1 MTEIERNH
9 IYNFLMQNAFQIR
22 IHNLPNP
29 LSKKNLHIS
38 DIESITYLHF
48 WNSGIDS
55 LIEEICLLKNLEVLK
70 LPKNKLS
77 FLPNN
82 FYKLEKLKELDLS
95 ENYFSEFPEIV
106 YKLPKL
112 ESLLLQNN
120 RLQYLPKDIHKLE
133 INDYYLKSWING
145 NDFIEPSNEI
155 ISGGKESI
163 KIFFEELQ
171 ESSQPV
177 NEIKVLFVG
186 DGGAGK
192 TSLINRLISGD
203 FNSEELKT
211 NGIVKKRYTFDEV
224 TANFWDF
231 GGQTIYHSTH
241 QFFLS
246 KRSIYVLVLDGRKEQ
261 EEEYWLKM
269 IENFGENSKV
279 FVVINKIDEHH
290 QASLNDN
297 FLRNKYKN
305 IVDIC
310 KISCK
315 NENGLSDLKSKIEKE
330 ILSSE
335 IIKEILPKNWFN
347 TKEHLENMENDFL
360 DYEEFER
367 ICDIYGVNPK
377 AKKILINFLHDLGII
392 LNFEENFKLKH
403 THIINPDWAT
413 EGVYNIINSEK
424 LSEGLGLLNIHLLT
438 DILDKNKYPCDKHLF
453 LIELMK
459 NFELCFEKDTNNIL
473 IPELLP
479 KNEPNLNLKI
489 EKPIKFRIKY
499 DFLPK
504 AVITRF
510 IVKEHNLIFN
520 NLVWRKGVVL
530 FDSKLN
536 TYSIIREDTIEK
548 RVDIVVF
555 GQYKRELLSAI
566 RLTFDKINENFKS
579 NKILKKILLPDNE
592 EIEVDFN
599 HLLKMENLGE
609 NDFFPEGA
617 DKKYQISELLD
628 GFIKKEERGI
638 YVKNYI
644 NGDNYENITQN
655 NDSSGSIGGK
665 NIQHKTNNI
674 SKELLSL
681 IEILKTSELD
691 NKIEIIEELETNT
704 GNSTKIQ
711 EILGT
716 LMTRGAEVATIL
728 PYIISVMQNLPFK

>member
-1 MTEIERNH
+1 MTEIEKKS
-9 IYNFLMQNAFQIR
+9 IYDFLILNAFQIR
-22 IHNLPNP
+22 INNLHNP
-29 LSKKNLHIS
+29 LSKKKISIS
-38 DIESITYLHF
+38 DIENITYLHF
-48 WNSGIDS
+48 WNSGIDT

-77 FLPNN
+77 VLPINLN
-82 FYKLEKLKELDLS
+82 KLENLKELDLS
-95 ENYFSEFPEIV
+95 ENYFSEFPQIV
-106 YKLPKL
+106 YQLPKL
-112 ESLLLQNN
+112 ESLYLENN
-120 RLQYLPKDIHKLE
+120 RLQYLPKDIHKLK
-133 INDYYLKSWING
+133 ISDYNLKSWTNG

-155 ISGGKESI
+155 ISGGKEAI
-163 KIFFEELQ
+163 KIFFEEL
-171 ESSQPV
+171 EKNSQPV

-211 NGIVKKRYTFDEV
+211 NGIVKKAYKFNEI

-246 KRSIYVLVLDGRKEQ
+246 KRSIYILVLDGRKEQ

-269 IENFGENSKV
+269 IENFGENSKI

-290 QASLNDN
+290 QASLNEN
-297 FLRNKYKN
+297 FLKNKYKN

-315 NENGLSDLKSKIEKE
+315 NESGLSDLKSKIEKE

-335 IIKEILPKNWFN
+335 IIKEILPKNWFK
-347 TKEHLENMENDFL
+347 TKEHLENMKNDFL

-367 ICDIYGVNPK
+367 ICDIYGVNQK

-438 DILDKNKYPCDKHLF
+438 EILDKKKYPSDKHLF

-479 KNEPNLNLKI
+479 KNEPTINLKV
-489 EKPIKFRIKY
+489 EEPIKFRIKY

-504 AVITRF
+504 AVITRL

-530 FDSKLN
+530 FDNKLN

-555 GQYKRELLSAI
+555 GEYKRELLSTI
-566 RLTFDKINENFKS
+566 RLTFDKINENFKT

-592 EIEVDFN
+592 EIEVDFV
-599 HLLKMENLGE
+599 HLLKMEKLGE
-609 NDFFPEGA
+609 PDCFPEGA

-638 YVKNYI
+638 YVKKYI

-681 IEILKTSELD
+681 IEILKASKLN
-691 NKIEIIEELETNT
+691 NKIEIIEELETNRED
-704 GNSTKIQ
+704 STKIQ

-716 LMTRGAEVATIL
+716 LMTRGAEVATIM
-728 PYIISVMQNLPFK
+728 PYIISVIQSLPFK

>member
-1 MTEIERNH
+1 MTEVEQKKIHE
-9 IYNFLMQNAFQIR
+9 FLIDNAFQIR
-22 IHNLPNP
+22 INNSSNP
-29 LSKKNLHIS
+29 ISKKSFTTSNV
-38 DIESITYLHF
+38 ENITYLHF
-48 WNSGIDS
+48 WNSGVDT
-55 LIEEICLLKNLEVLK
+55 LIEEICLLKKLEVLK

-77 FLPNN
+77 VLPINL
-82 FYKLEKLKELDLS
+82 YKLENLKELDLS
-95 ENYFSEFPEIV
+95 GNYFSEFPRIV
-106 YKLPKL
+106 YRLPKL
-112 ESLLLQNN
+112 EFLSLQNN
-120 RLQYLPKDIHKLE
+120 KLQYLPDDIYLLN
-133 INDYYLKSWING
+133 INDYYLKSWIEG
-145 NDFIEPSNEI
+145 NNFIEPSNEI
-155 ISGGKESI
+155 ISAGKEAI
-163 KIFFEELQ
+163 KIFFEELK
-171 ESSQPV
+171 ENSQPV

-203 FNSEELKT
+203 FNSKELKT
-211 NGIVKKRYTFDEV
+211 NGIVKKAYKFNEI

-269 IENFGENSKV
+269 IENFGENSKI
-279 FVVINKIDEHH
+279 FVIINKIDEHY
-290 QASLNDN
+290 QASLNEI
-297 FLRNKYKN
+297 FLRDKYKN

-310 KISCK
+310 KISCQ
-315 NENGLSDLKSKIEKE
+315 NESGLSDLKSKIEKE

-335 IIKEILPKNWFN
+335 IIKEILPKNWFK
-347 TKEHLENMENDFL
+347 TKEHLENMKNDFL
-360 DYEEFER
+360 DYEEFEK
-367 ICDIYGVNPK
+367 ICDNYKVNPN

-438 DILDKNKYPCDKHLF
+438 EILDKEKYPIDKHLF

-459 NFELCFEKDTNNIL
+459 NFELCFEKDTNKIL

-479 KNEPNLNLKI
+479 KNEPNINLEI
-489 EKPIKFRIKY
+489 EQPIKFRIKY

-504 AVITRF
+504 AVITRL

-530 FDSKLN
+530 FNDKLN

-548 RVDIVVF
+548 RIDIIVF
-555 GQYKRELLSAI
+555 GEYKRELLSAI
-566 RLTFDKINENFKS
+566 RLTFDKINENFRT
-579 NKILKKILLPDNE
+579 NKISKKILLPDNE

-599 HLLKMENLGE
+599 HLLKMEKLGE
-609 NDFFPEGA
+609 VNCFPEGA
-617 DKKYQISELLD
+617 DKKYQICELLD

-638 YVKNYI
+638 YVENYI
-644 NGDNYENITQN
+644 NGDNYENVTQN
-655 NDSSGSIGGK
+655 NGSSGSIGGN
-665 NIQHKTNNI
+665 NIQHKTNNL

-681 IEILKTSELD
+681 IEMLKNSDLSD
-691 NKIEIIEELETNT
+691 KIEVIENLEKN
-704 GNSTKIQ
+704 GENSIKIQ
-711 EILGT
+711 EILGS
-716 LMTRGAEVATIL
+716 LMTRGAEIATLL
-728 PYIISVMQNLPFK
+728 PYITDVIKNLY

>member
-1 MTEIERNH
+1 MTEIERNN

-22 IHNLPNP
+22 INNMHNP
-29 LSKKNLHIS
+29 LSKKNFDTS
-38 DIESITYLHF
+38 DIENITYLHF
-48 WNSGIDS
+48 WNSGIDI
-55 LIEEICLLKNLEVLK
+55 LIEEVCLLKRLEVLK

-77 FLPNN
+77 FLPNS
-82 FYKLEKLKELDLS
+82 FHKLENLKELDLS
-95 ENYFSEFPEIV
+95 ENYFSEFPKIV
-106 YKLPKL
+106 YELPKL
-112 ESLLLQNN
+112 ESLLLENN
-120 RLQYLPKDIHKLE
+120 RLQYLPKDIYKLE
-133 INDYYLKSWING
+133 INDYCLKSWTIG

-155 ISGGKESI
+155 ISGGKEAI
-163 KIFFEELQ
+163 KIFFEELK
-171 ESSQPV
+171 ESFQPV

-203 FNSEELKT
+203 FNFEELKT
-211 NGIVKKRYTFDEV
+211 NGIVKKAYKFNEI

-246 KRSIYVLVLDGRKEQ
+246 KRSIYILVLDGRKEQ

-269 IENFGENSKV
+269 IENFGENSKI
-279 FVVINKIDEHH
+279 FIVINKIDEHH
-290 QASLNDN
+290 QASLNEN
-297 FLRNKYKN
+297 FLKNKYKN

-315 NENGLSDLKSKIEKE
+315 NESGLGDLKSKIEKE

-335 IIKEILPKNWFN
+335 IIKEILPKNWFK

-367 ICDIYGVNPK
+367 ICDTYNVNQK

-424 LSEGLGLLNIHLLT
+424 LSQGLGLLNINLLT
-438 DILDKNKYPCDKHLF
+438 EILDKDKYPRDKHLF

-459 NFELCFEKDTNNIL
+459 NFELCFEKDANNIL

-479 KNEPNLNLKI
+479 KNEPTINLKI

-504 AVITRF
+504 AVITRL

-530 FDSKLN
+530 FDTQLN
-536 TYSIIREDTIEK
+536 TYSIIREDTVEK

-555 GQYKRELLSAI
+555 GDYKRELLSVI

-579 NKILKKILLPDNE
+579 NKISKKILLPDNE

-609 NDFFPEGA
+609 HNFFPEGA

-638 YVKNYI
+638 YMGNYI

-655 NDSSGSIGGK
+655 NESSGSIGGK

-681 IEILKTSELD
+681 IEILKKSDLD
-691 NKIEIIEELETNT
+691 NKIEIIEELETNK
-704 GNSTKIQ
+704 GNSTRIQ

-716 LMTRGAEVATIL
+716 LMARGAEVATIM
-728 PYIISVMQNLPFK
+728 PYIMSVIQNLPFK

>member
-1 MTEIERNH
+1 MTEVEQKN
-9 IYNFLMQNAFQIR
+9 IYDFLINNAFQIR
-22 IHNLPNP
+22 INNLSNP
-29 LSKKNLHIS
+29 ISKKIFT
-38 DIESITYLHF
+38 IENVHDITYLHF
-48 WNSGIDS
+48 WNSGIET

-77 FLPNN
+77 ILPINLN
-82 FYKLEKLKELDLS
+82 KLENLKELDLS

-106 YKLPKL
+106 YQLPKL
-112 ESLLLQNN
+112 KFLNLENN
-120 RLQYLPKDIHKLE
+120 KLQYLPKDIHKLE
-133 INDYYLKSWING
+133 IDDYFLKSWTKG

-155 ISGGKESI
+155 ISGGKEAI
-163 KIFFEELQ
+163 KIFFEEL
-171 ESSQPV
+171 EKNSQPV

-192 TSLINRLISGD
+192 TSLINRLISGN
-203 FNSEELKT
+203 FNPEELKT
-211 NGIVKKRYTFDEV
+211 NCIVKKAYKFDEI

-246 KRSIYVLVLDGRKEQ
+246 KRSIYILVLDGRKEQ

-269 IENFGENSKV
+269 IENFGENSKI

-290 QASLNDN
+290 QASLNEN

-315 NENGLSDLKSKIEKE
+315 NENGLNDLKNKLEKE

-335 IIKEILPKNWFN
+335 IIKEILPKNWFD
-347 TKEHLENMENDFL
+347 TKEYLENMENDFL
-360 DYEEFER
+360 DYEEFEN
-367 ICDIYGVNPK
+367 ICDKYNVNPN

-392 LNFEENFKLKH
+392 LNFEENYKLKH

-438 DILDKNKYPCDKHLF
+438 EILDKEKYPRNKHLF

-479 KNEPNLNLKI
+479 KNEPIINLEI
-489 EKPIKFRIKY
+489 EQAIKFRIKY

-504 AVITRF
+504 AVITRL

-530 FDSKLN
+530 FDNKLN
-536 TYSIIREDTIEK
+536 TYSIIREDSIEK
-548 RVDIVVF
+548 RIDIIVF
-555 GQYKRELLSAI
+555 GEYKRELLSAI
-566 RLTFDKINENFKS
+566 RLTFDKINENFRT
-579 NKILKKILLPDNE
+579 NKISKKILLPDNE

-599 HLLKMENLGE
+599 HLLKMEKLGE
-609 NDFFPEGA
+609 ANYFPEGA

-638 YVKNYI
+638 YVEKYI
-644 NGDNYENITQN
+644 NGDSYENITQN
-655 NDSSGSIGGK
+655 NNSSGSIGGK
-665 NIQHKTNNI
+665 DIKHKTNNL

-681 IEILKTSELD
+681 IEMIKKSELND
-691 NKIEIIEELETNT
+691 KMEIIKNLEENGENPI
-704 GNSTKIQ
+704 KIQ
-711 EILGT
+711 EILGS
-716 LMTRGAEVATIL
+716 LMSRGAEIATL
-728 PYIISVMQNLPFK
+728 LPFITDVMKNLY